1 MSKYEF
7 LDRRVPIEDGNIALV
22 QDLSKCKNCSLC
34 RKACAVDMGV
44 FDYYDLTTNGD
55 HPICIHCG
63 QCASICPFDS
73 INERSEIDEVK
84 AAIADPNKIVIFQ
97 TAPAVRVGLG
107 EEFGLEAGTFVEGK
121 MVAALRKLGGDYI
134 LDTNFGADMTIM
146 EEASELLERVINSDA
161 VLPQFTSCCPAWVK
175 FAETFYPEFLPNLS
189 TAKSPIAMQAP
200 TQKTYFAEKMGLDAK
215 QIVAVAVTP
224 CTAKK
229 FEIRR
234 EEMNSSAEYWD
245 APEMRDTDYCITT
258 RELAKWLRAEDINFD
273 ELEDSAFDPLMGEAS
288 GGGIIFGNTGGVMES
303 AMRAAYKMATGEDA
317 PQTLI
322 PFEAIRGMDGA
333 READVVIGDKTLH
346 VAAVHGTGNLRKF
359 IERMRAENIHY
370 DFIEVMACRGGCI
383 GGGGQPRVKLP
394 MADKA
399 R

>member
-7 LDRRVPIEDGNIALV
+7 LDRRVPIEEGNIAIV

-84 AAIADPNKIVIFQ
+84 AAIADPNKIVVFQ

-107 EEFGLEAGTFVEGK
+107 EEFGMDAGTFVEGK
-121 MVAALRKLGGDYI
+121 MVAALRKLGGDYV

-146 EEASELLERVINSDA
+146 EEASELVERVLNGSGE
-161 VLPQFTSCCPAWVK
+161 LPQFTSCCPAWVK

-200 TQKTYFAEKMGLDAK
+200 TQKTYFAEKMGIDAK
-215 QIVAVAVTP
+215 QMVAVAVTP

-234 EEMNSSAEYWD
+234 DEMNSSAEYWES
-245 APEMRDTDYCITT
+245 PEMRDTDYCIT
-258 RELAKWLRAEDINFD
+258 NFD
-273 ELEDSAFDPLMGEAS
+273 EL
-288 GGGIIFGNTGGVMES
+288 
-303 AMRAAYKMATGEDA
+303 
-317 PQTLI
+317 
-322 PFEAIRGMDGA
+322 
-333 READVVIGDKTLH
+333 
-346 VAAVHGTGNLRKF
+346 
-359 IERMRAENIHY
+359 
-370 DFIEVMACRGGCI
+370 
-383 GGGGQPRVKLP
+383 
-394 MADKA
+394 
-399 R
+399 